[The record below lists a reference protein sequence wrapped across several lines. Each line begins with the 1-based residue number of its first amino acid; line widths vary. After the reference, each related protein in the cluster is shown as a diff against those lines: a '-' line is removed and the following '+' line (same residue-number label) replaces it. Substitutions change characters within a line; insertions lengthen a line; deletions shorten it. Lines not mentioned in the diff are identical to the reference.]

1 MVSMFLCSAQ
11 QLRLPCFL
19 SNSLTGMASD
29 PLQWA
34 EAELVEI
41 AVVEVP
47 EIVAETSWIWFK
59 SLLSRYTNLD
69 GVFYT

>member
-1 MVSMFLCSAQ
+1 
-11 QLRLPCFL
+11 
-19 SNSLTGMASD
+19 MASD